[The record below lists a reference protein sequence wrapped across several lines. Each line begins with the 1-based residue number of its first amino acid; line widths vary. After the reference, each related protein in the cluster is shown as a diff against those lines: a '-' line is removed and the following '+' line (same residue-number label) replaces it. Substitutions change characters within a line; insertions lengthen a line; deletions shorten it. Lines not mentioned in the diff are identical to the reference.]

1 MTNARGRIPLNSF
14 GIAFG
19 LSGLAGTWT
28 EAARSIASPQFV
40 SEVLWGVG
48 LLAWI
53 VTLVLYVSRVRH
65 WADVVEDLQHP
76 VLGPFAALIPI
87 PPMLWGAHLLP
98 SVPLLAVTLVWL
110 CTAVSVVFGVWF
122 ISQLLTV
129 SRGFGVVH
137 SGYFLPTVAASL
149 ISGQCLA
156 AIGQDGLAMGALGA
170 GLLFWVLIGGAV
182 LARLMAGPDFL
193 PALLP
198 TLGIFS
204 APPAVAGNAWWAIS
218 AGEGEMVNALLAG
231 MMVAVVTPHAFLLR
245 RYSEI
250 PFALGFWAFTFTAA
264 ASGTFTLRLL
274 SKAQGAL
281 PTVAGW
287 IVLLVATAII
297 AYVAVRSVALL
308 FAALRAARVGH
319 SAEQRQGI

>member
-1 MTNARGRIPLNSF
+1 MTDTRGRIPLNSF

-28 EAARSIASPQFV
+28 EAARSIASPQSI
-40 SEVLWGVG
+40 SEVLWGVA
-48 LLAWI
+48 LLAWM
-53 VTLVLYVSRVRH
+53 VTVVLYVSRVKH
-65 WADVVEDLQHP
+65 WANVAEDLKHP
-76 VLGPFAALIPI
+76 VLGPFAALVPI

-98 SVPLLAVTLVWL
+98 SVPLLAVTLVWV
-110 CTAVSVVFGVWF
+110 CAAVSAVFGVWF

-156 AIGQDGLAMGALGA
+156 TIGQDGLAMGALGA

-204 APPAVAGNAWWAIS
+204 APPAVAGNAWWVIS

-231 MMVAVVTPHAFLLR
+231 MMVAVVAPHAFLLR

-264 ASGTFTLRLL
+264 ASGTFALRLL
-274 SKAQGAL
+274 SQVSGTL
-281 PTVAGW
+281 PFLGGW
-287 IVLLVATAII
+287 VVLLVATAII
-297 AYVAVRSVALL
+297 SYVAGRSLALL
-308 FAALRAARVGH
+308 FAGRRTREKMHA
-319 SAEQRQGI
+319 

>member
-1 MTNARGRIPLNSF
+1 MADARGRIPLNSF
-14 GIAFG
+14 GVAFG

-28 EAARSIASPQFV
+28 EAARSIASPQSV
-40 SEVLWGVG
+40 SEGLWGVA
-48 LLAWI
+48 LLVWI
-53 VTLVLYVSRVRH
+53 ATVVLYVSTLKRLRDVA
-65 WADVVEDLQHP
+65 ADLRHP
-76 VLGPFAALIPI
+76 VLGPFAALVPI

-98 SVPLLAVTLVWL
+98 TVPILAVTLVWL
-110 CTAVSVVFGVWF
+110 CAAASAVFGVWF

-156 AIGQDGLAMGALGA
+156 TIGQNGVAMGALGA

-204 APPAVAGNAWWAIS
+204 APPAVAGNAWWVIS
-218 AGEGEMVNALLAG
+218 NGEGSMVSALLVG
-231 MMVAVVTPHAFLLR
+231 MMVAVVAPHAFLLR
-245 RYSEI
+245 RYSEL

-274 SKAQGAL
+274 SQSHGIL
-281 PTVAGW
+281 SVVAGW
-287 IVLLVATAII
+287 VVVLAATGIV
-297 AYVAVRSVALL
+297 AYVAVRSVGL
-308 FAALRAARVGH
+308 FFAGRRASRVDESVAG
-319 SAEQRQGI
+319 R